1 MEVVILVAGRGTR
14 FNGYLPKS
22 LVSFG
27 EETLLEKTIRL
38 VRGVGGE
45 IPIRVITGYE
55 SEKISEKIRD
65 LGDNNIDCI
74 FNEDFADDQNIISAR
89 IGLERS
95 NSDTLVLEAHALM

>member
-1 MEVVILVAGRGTR
+1 MNIHISQTPCKGFVEVVILVAGRGTR

-38 VRGVGGE
+38 VREVGGE

-55 SEKISEKIRD
+55 SGKISEKIRD

-74 FNEDFADDQNIISAR
+74 FNEDFDIIT
-89 IGLERS
+89 
-95 NSDTLVLEAHALM
+95 NSMSFLL